1 MSNRIKEEFLQ
12 KSEPVRLNK
21 YLSEAG
27 VCSRREA
34 DRLIESG
41 IVTVDGKTAAPGMKV
56 EDGQEVRVGKK
67 VIKSKTEKTVL
78 AVYKP
83 AGIVCTEDKREKKNI
98 IRFLNYPV
106 RITYAGRLDKDSEGL
121 LIMTNDGDLINGMM
135 RARFSHEKEYKVT
148 VNKEITPE
156 FIEKMS
162 RGVHIRD
169 REKNL
174 DAVTRPCK
182 VRKNGKYTFSII
194 LTQGLN
200 RQIRRMCEALGY
212 RVTKLKRVRIMN
224 IHLKDL
230 KTGEYRPLT
239 EKELAELKKQ
249 IGEEKR

>member
-1 MSNRIKEEFLQ
+1 MI
-12 KSEPVRLNK
+12 RLNK

-41 IVTVDGKTAAPGMKV
+41 VVTVDGKNAVPGMKV
-56 EDGQEVRVGKK
+56 EDGQEVCVGKK
-67 VIKSKTEKTVL
+67 RIKSKIKKTVL

-98 IRFLNYPV
+98 IRFLNYPLRV
-106 RITYAGRLDKDSEGL
+106 TYAGRLDKDSEGL

-194 LTQGLN
+194 LTQGIN

-212 RVTKLKRVRIMN
+212 KVTTLKRIRIMN
-224 IHLKDL
+224 VELGNLKP
-230 KTGEYRPLT
+230 GEVRELT
-239 EKELAELKKQ
+239 EQELKELYGTVKERENERTGQ
-249 IGEEKR
+249 PSE

>member
-1 MSNRIKEEFLQ
+1 MI
-12 KSEPVRLNK
+12 RLNK

-67 VIKSKTEKTVL
+67 VVKSKTKKTVL

-106 RITYAGRLDKDSEGL
+106 RVTYAGRLDKDSEGL

-135 RARFSHEKEYKVT
+135 RARYAHEKEYKVK

-169 REKNL
+169 KEKNL
-174 DAVTRPCK
+174 DAVTRPCTVK
-182 VRKNGKYTFSII
+182 KTGKYTFSII

-200 RQIRRMCEALGY
+200 RQIRRMCETLGY
-212 RVTKLKRVRIMN
+212 KVDVLKRIRIMN
-224 IHLKDL
+224 VELGNLKP
-230 KTGEYRPLT
+230 GQVRELT
-239 EKELAELKKQ
+239 EQELKELYGTVKERENAGISRASE
-249 IGEEKR
+249 

>member
-1 MSNRIKEEFLQ
+1 MI
-12 KSEPVRLNK
+12 RLNK

-67 VIKSKTEKTVL
+67 VVKSKTEKTVL

-135 RARFSHEKEYKVT
+135 RARYAHEKEYKVR
-148 VNKEITPE
+148 VNKEVTPE

-162 RGVHIRD
+162 RGVYIRD
-169 REKNL
+169 KEKNL
-174 DAVTRPCK
+174 DAVTRPCTVK
-182 VRKNGKYTFSII
+182 KTGKYTFSIV

-200 RQIRRMCEALGY
+200 RQIRRMCRALGY
-212 RVTKLKRVRIMN
+212 DAQGIKRVRVAN
-224 IHLKDL
+224 ITIGKLKPGNYRL
-230 KTGEYRPLT
+230 VTGE
-239 EKELAELKKQ
+239 ELEELY
-249 IGEEKR
+249 GMLHS